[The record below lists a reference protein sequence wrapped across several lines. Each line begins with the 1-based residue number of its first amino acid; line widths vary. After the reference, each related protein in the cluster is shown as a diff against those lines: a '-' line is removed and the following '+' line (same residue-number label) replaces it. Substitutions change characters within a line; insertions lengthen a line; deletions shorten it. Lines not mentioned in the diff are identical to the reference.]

1 MKIFKVKF
9 LTKLFN
15 LKEICKLFNIK
26 LNFNKLYLEI
36 ILLKIIN

>member
-36 ILLKIIN
+36 ILL